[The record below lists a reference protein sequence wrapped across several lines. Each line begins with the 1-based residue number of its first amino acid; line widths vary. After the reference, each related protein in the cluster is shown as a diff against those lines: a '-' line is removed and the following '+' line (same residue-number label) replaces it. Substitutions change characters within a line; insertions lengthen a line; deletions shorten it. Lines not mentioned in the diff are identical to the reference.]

1 MMGSQAVT
9 SHPVQPGVGPLA
21 RWWRIARDPAVP
33 LARNPLFMMSV
44 AATLLCGAMLWGV
57 SAYAQTLPLV
67 TVTGNTYS
75 VPVQTLIVL
84 TALTFIP
91 AALMLMT
98 SFTRILI
105 VFSLLR
111 QALGLTTMPPN
122 LVLVGLA
129 VFLTIFIMK
138 PSVLDPIYE
147 KAYIPY
153 TQKKLSFEAAVAE
166 GAKPL
171 RAFMLKQT
179 RQDDLALF
187 AKLHGRPIQTRDDIP
202 MTVLIP
208 AFAISEIKTGF
219 IIGFM
224 IFLPFLA
231 IDFAVASI
239 LTSLGMVMVSPVM
252 FSLPLKLLIFVM
264 ADGWG
269 ILAASLVESYMVGG

>member
-1 MMGSQAVT
+1 MKNRFLLICFLISVT
-9 SHPVQPGVGPLA
+9 SGVM
-21 RWWRIARDPAVP
+21 
-33 LARNPLFMMSV
+33 LFG
-44 AATLLCGAMLWGV
+44 AT
-57 SAYAQTLPLV
+57 AYAQSLPLI
-67 TVTGNTYS
+67 TQTGNTYS

-91 AALMLMT
+91 AVLMLMT

-105 VFSLLR
+105 VFALLR

-122 LVLVGLA
+122 LVLVGLSI
-129 VFLTIFIMK
+129 FLTIFIMK
-138 PSVLDPIYE
+138 PGVLDPIYDN
-147 KAYIPY
+147 AYIPY
-153 TQKKLSFEAAVAE
+153 TQKKLSFDQAVAE
-166 GAKPL
+166 GTKPL
-171 RAFMLKQT
+171 KAFMLKQT

-187 AKLHGRPIQTRDDIP
+187 AKLHGNPIQPREDVP
-202 MTVLIP
+202 MVVLIP

-239 LTSLGMVMVSPVM
+239 LTSLGMVMVSPMM

-269 ILAASLVESYMVGG
+269 LLAASLVESYMVGGP

>member
-1 MMGSQAVT
+1 MAAGLMGASA
-9 SHPVQPGVGPLA
+9 LA
-21 RWWRIARDPAVP
+21 
-33 LARNPLFMMSV
+33 LAQS
-44 AATLLCGAMLWGV
+44 
-57 SAYAQTLPLV
+57 LPLV
-67 TVTGNTYS
+67 SVQGNTYS

-84 TALTFIP
+84 TALSFIP

-122 LVLVGLA
+122 LVLVGLSL
-129 VFLTIFIMK
+129 FLTLFIMR
-138 PSVLDPIYE
+138 PVFDQIYDQ
-147 KAYIPY
+147 AYVPY
-153 TQKKLSFEAAVAE
+153 TTKKLSFEQAVE
-166 GAKPL
+166 VGSKPL
-171 RAFMLKQT
+171 KAFMLRNT
-179 RQDDLALF
+179 REDDLALF
-187 AKLHGRPIQTRDDIP
+187 ARMHGKPIETREQAP

-219 IIGFM
+219 IVGFM

-239 LTSLGMVMVSPVM
+239 LTSLGMVMVSPMM

-269 ILAASLVESYMVGG
+269 LLAASLVQSYAIGG

>member
-1 MMGSQAVT
+1 MKRLVSMLAADP
-9 SHPVQPGVGPLA
+9 HQPLLKN
-21 RWWRIARDPAVP
+21 R
-33 LARNPLFMMSV
+33 LFVICLMTTMVSG
-44 AATLLCGAMLWGV
+44 ALLFGAT
-57 SAYAQTLPLV
+57 AYAQSLPLV
-67 TVTGNTYS
+67 TVSGNTYS

-91 AALMLMT
+91 AVLMLMT

-105 VFSLLR
+105 VFALLR

-122 LVLVGLA
+122 LVLVGLSL
-129 VFLTIFIMK
+129 FLTLFIMK
-138 PSVLDPIYE
+138 PGVLDPIYDN
-147 KAYIPY
+147 AYVPY
-153 TQKKLSFEAAVAE
+153 TQKKLSFEQAVE
-166 GAKPL
+166 VGTKPL
-171 RAFMLKQT
+171 KAFMLRQT

-187 AKLHGRPIQTRDDIP
+187 AKLYGKPIQTRDDIP

-231 IDFAVASI
+231 IDFAVASS
-239 LTSLGMVMVSPVM
+239 LTSLGMVMVSPMM

-269 ILAASLVESYMVGG
+269 ILAASLVESYAAGGN

>member
-1 MMGSQAVT
+1 MRKSTKWFLGILLAAGLMGGSAIAV
-9 SHPVQPGVGPLA
+9 
-21 RWWRIARDPAVP
+21 
-33 LARNPLFMMSV
+33 
-44 AATLLCGAMLWGV
+44 
-57 SAYAQTLPLV
+57 AQTLPLV
-67 TVTGNTYS
+67 SVQGNTYS

-84 TALTFIP
+84 TALSFIP

-122 LVLVGLA
+122 LVLVGLSL
-129 VFLTIFIMK
+129 FLTLFIMR
-138 PSVLDPIYE
+138 PVFDQIYDQ
-147 KAYIPY
+147 AYVPY
-153 TQKKLSFEAAVAE
+153 TQKKLSFEQAVDV
-166 GAKPL
+166 GSKPL
-171 RAFMLKQT
+171 KAFMLRNT
-179 RQDDLALF
+179 REDDLALF
-187 AKLHGRPIQTRDDIP
+187 ARMHGKPIETREQVP

-219 IIGFM
+219 IVGFM

-239 LTSLGMVMVSPVM
+239 LTSLGMVMVSPMM

-269 ILAASLVESYMVGG
+269 LLAASLVQSYAAVGS

>member
-1 MMGSQAVT
+1 MRTYTTWCLGSLFAAGLMGGSAIAV
-9 SHPVQPGVGPLA
+9 
-21 RWWRIARDPAVP
+21 
-33 LARNPLFMMSV
+33 
-44 AATLLCGAMLWGV
+44 
-57 SAYAQTLPLV
+57 AQTLPLV
-67 TVTGNTYS
+67 SVQGNTYS

-84 TALTFIP
+84 TALSFIP

-122 LVLVGLA
+122 LVLVGLSL
-129 VFLTIFIMK
+129 FLTLFIMK
-138 PSVLDPIYE
+138 PVFDQIYDQ
-147 KAYIPY
+147 AYVPY
-153 TQKKLSFEAAVAE
+153 TQKKLNFDQAIEVGS
-166 GAKPL
+166 KPL
-171 RAFMLKQT
+171 KAFMLRNT
-179 RQDDLALF
+179 REDDLALF
-187 AKLHGRPIQTRDDIP
+187 ARMHGKPIETREQVP

-219 IIGFM
+219 IVGFM

-239 LTSLGMVMVSPVM
+239 LTSLGMVMVSPMM

-269 ILAASLVESYMVGG
+269 LLAASLVQSYAAVGS

>member
-1 MMGSQAVT
+1 MRRSTKWFLGSLLAGGLLGGSAV
-9 SHPVQPGVGPLA
+9 
-21 RWWRIARDPAVP
+21 AV
-33 LARNPLFMMSV
+33 
-44 AATLLCGAMLWGV
+44 
-57 SAYAQTLPLV
+57 AQSLPLV
-67 TVTGNTYS
+67 TVQGGTYS
-75 VPVQTLIVL
+75 VPVQTLIIL
-84 TALTFIP
+84 TALSFIP

-122 LVLVGLA
+122 LVLVGLSL
-129 VFLTIFIMK
+129 FLTLFIMK
-138 PSVLDPIYE
+138 PVFDQMYDQ
-147 KAYIPY
+147 AYVPY
-153 TQKKLSFEAAVAE
+153 TQKKMSFEQAIEV
-166 GAKPL
+166 GSKPL
-171 RAFMLKQT
+171 KAFMLRNT
-179 RQDDLALF
+179 REDDLALF
-187 AKLHGRPIQTRDDIP
+187 ARMHGKPIETREQVP

-219 IIGFM
+219 IVGFM

-239 LTSLGMVMVSPVM
+239 LTSLGMVMVSPMM

-269 ILAASLVESYMVGG
+269 LLAASLVQSYAAAGS

>member
-1 MMGSQAVT
+1 M
-9 SHPVQPGVGPLA
+9 
-21 RWWRIARDPAVP
+21 PA
-33 LARNPLFMMSV
+33 
-44 AATLLCGAMLWGV
+44 V
-57 SAYAQTLPLV
+57 SAYAQNLPLV

-75 VPVQTLIVL
+75 VPVQTIIVL
-84 TALTFIP
+84 TALTFLP

-105 VFSLLR
+105 VFALLR

-122 LVLVGLA
+122 LVLVGLS

-138 PSVLDPIYE
+138 PTVFDPIYD
-147 KAYIPY
+147 KAYVPY
-153 TQKKLSFEAAVAE
+153 TQKKMSFEKAVEE
-166 GAKPL
+166 GSKPL
-171 RAFMLKQT
+171 KAFMLKQT

-187 AKLHGRPIQTRDDIP
+187 AKLHGKPIASREEVP
-202 MTVLIP
+202 MSVLIP

-239 LTSLGMVMVSPVM
+239 LTSLGMVMVSPMM

-269 ILAASLVESYMVGG
+269 ILAASLVESYLGGG

>member
-1 MMGSQAVT
+1 MRRSTKWLIGSLLAGGLLGGSAIAV
-9 SHPVQPGVGPLA
+9 
-21 RWWRIARDPAVP
+21 
-33 LARNPLFMMSV
+33 
-44 AATLLCGAMLWGV
+44 
-57 SAYAQTLPLV
+57 AQTLPLV
-67 TVTGNTYS
+67 SVQGNTYS

-84 TALTFIP
+84 TAMSFIP

-122 LVLVGLA
+122 LVLVGLSL
-129 VFLTIFIMK
+129 FLTLFIMK
-138 PSVLDPIYE
+138 PVFDQIYDQ
-147 KAYIPY
+147 AYVPY
-153 TQKKLSFEAAVAE
+153 TQKKLNFDQAIEVGS
-166 GAKPL
+166 KPL
-171 RAFMLKQT
+171 KAFMLRNT
-179 RQDDLALF
+179 REDDLALF
-187 AKLHGRPIQTRDDIP
+187 ARMHGKPIETREQVP

-219 IIGFM
+219 IVGFM

-239 LTSLGMVMVSPVM
+239 LTSLGMVMVSPMM

-269 ILAASLVESYMVGG
+269 LLAASLVQSYAAVGS